1 MTALGSQVD
10 RPAVKPS
17 LQKTLT
23 LRGGLTLE
31 QTSLIGALYNGGFGV
46 TLMANPDLF
55 FGPSGFLPYFSTA
68 LGPVAQTFFGKAF
81 GAMLTGIAAMHFL
94 DGPSQSLCK
103 QMAITAALILYP
115 MVLCVMD
122 TAANRCA
129 PRHPLHHRQGGRL
142 LLRTHH
148 RHTGTGP
155 MRFLC
160 EVRPKEVGTRLGL
173 QSALR
178 RRFRACEQLSA
189 PFGALHMRKRWA
201 ASHGST

>member
-1 MTALGSQVD
+1 MLKILVVISSLAAASALQVD

-122 TAANRCA
+122 TANFTAIWKPQIVA
-129 PRHPLHHRQGGRL
+129 HLGILFITAKAGG
-142 LLRTHH
+142 
-148 RHTGTGP
+148 
-155 MRFLC
+155 F
-160 EVRPKEVGTRLGL
+160 
-173 QSALR
+173 
-178 RRFRACEQLSA
+178 F
-189 PFGALHMRKRWA
+189 
-201 ASHGST
+201 